1 MEERAA
7 GRPSARVKIVLNSG
21 EFEIE
26 GSEDF
31 VNSYADTITSLSEVL
46 KRPVTA
52 VGEAEG
58 KESNLSSGKQFA
70 IFEPDAPAPPESVS
84 PTPTPALASPDS
96 FGELY
101 YKVPKSTSKTDIVLL
116 ASYFVQSHN
125 GEGTFTTREVNK
137 LLRDHG
143 IDLTNPA
150 HFNKLN
156 QDYKK
161 VFKMRQGQ
169 YKVSEE
175 GVEHLRGILR

>member
-1 MEERAA
+1 MEHA
-7 GRPSARVKIVLNSG
+7 ARVKIVLTGG

-26 GSEDF
+26 GSEEF
-31 VNSYADTITSLSEVL
+31 VNSYADTIASLSELL
-46 KRPVTA
+46 KNTPTQSV
-52 VGEAEG
+52 AEG
-58 KESNLSSGKQFA
+58 KESNLNPGKQFA
-70 IFEPDAPAPPESVS
+70 IFDPEASAPPAPDAAP
-84 PTPTPALASPDS
+84 LASPDS

-101 YKVPKSTSKTDIVLL
+101 YKAPKSTSKSDKVLL
-116 ASYFVQSHN
+116 ASFFVQSHN

-143 IDLTNPA
+143 IDMTNTA

-161 VFKMRQGQ
+161 VFKVRQGH

-175 GVEHLRGILR
+175 GVEHLRGILQ

>member
-1 MEERAA
+1 MEHT
-7 GRPSARVKIVLNSG
+7 ARVKIVLHGG

-26 GSEDF
+26 GSEEF
-31 VNSYADTITSLSEVL
+31 VNSYADTIASLSDIL
-46 KRPVTA
+46 KNTPSPSSAT
-52 VGEAEG
+52 EG
-58 KESNLSSGKQFA
+58 KESNLNPGKQFA
-70 IFEPDAPAPPESVS
+70 IFDSEAAPPADT
-84 PTPTPALASPDS
+84 TPLASPDS

-101 YKVPKSTSKTDIVLL
+101 YKAPKSTSKSDVVLL
-116 ASYFVQSHN
+116 ASFFVQSHN

-143 IDLTNPA
+143 IDMTNTA

-175 GVEHLRGILR
+175 GVEHLRSILR

>member
-1 MEERAA
+1 MEE
-7 GRPSARVKIVLNSG
+7 GSARVKIVLPSG
-21 EFEIE
+21 AFEIE
-26 GSEDF
+26 GSEEF
-31 VNSYADTITSLSEVL
+31 IKSYADTIAGLSEIL
-46 KRPVTA
+46 KQPVAATFSSP
-52 VGEAEG
+52 G
-58 KESNLSSGKQFA
+58 KESDQNPGKQFTM
-70 IFEPDAPAPPESVS
+70 FDPDAAPPKENPNV
-84 PTPTPALASPDS
+84 PPALASPES

-175 GVEHLRGILR
+175 GVDHLRSILR

>member
-1 MEERAA
+1 MEHT
-7 GRPSARVKIVLNSG
+7 ARVKIVLHGG

-26 GSEDF
+26 GSEAF
-31 VNSYADTITSLSEVL
+31 VSSYADTIASLSELL
-46 KRPVTA
+46 KNAPSHSSAT
-52 VGEAEG
+52 GG
-58 KESNLSSGKQFA
+58 KESNLNPGKQFA
-70 IFEPDAPAPPESVS
+70 IFDSEAPPPVDTV
-84 PTPTPALASPDS
+84 PLASPDS

-101 YKVPKSTSKTDIVLL
+101 YKAPKSTSKSDVVLL
-116 ASYFVQSHN
+116 ASFFVQSHN
-125 GEGTFTTREVNK
+125 GEGTFSTREVNK

-143 IDLTNPA
+143 IDMTNTA

-175 GVEHLRGILR
+175 GVEHLRSILR

>member
-1 MEERAA
+1 MEKQ
-7 GRPSARVKIVLNSG
+7 SARVKIVVNGG
-21 EFEIE
+21 EFEIQ

-31 VNSYADTITSLSEVL
+31 VNSYADTIASLSDIL
-46 KRPVTA
+46 KSPAHHGT
-52 VGEAEG
+52 AEG
-58 KESNLSSGKQFA
+58 KESNLNPGKQFT
-70 IFEPDAPAPPESVS
+70 IFEPEVS
-84 PTPTPALASPDS
+84 SSNDTLPTPLASPDS

-143 IDLTNPA
+143 IDLTNTA

>member
-1 MEERAA
+1 MEHT
-7 GRPSARVKIVLNSG
+7 ARVKIVLHGG

-26 GSEDF
+26 GSEAF
-31 VNSYADTITSLSEVL
+31 VSSYADTIASLSDLL
-46 KRPVTA
+46 KNAPPHPSAT
-52 VGEAEG
+52 EG
-58 KESNLSSGKQFA
+58 KESNLNPGKQFA
-70 IFEPDAPAPPESVS
+70 IFDPEGPAPPAPEAA
-84 PTPTPALASPDS
+84 PLASPDS

-101 YKVPKSTSKTDIVLL
+101 YKAPKSTSKSDVVLL
-116 ASYFVQSHN
+116 ASFFVQSHN

-143 IDLTNPA
+143 IDMTNTA

-175 GVEHLRGILR
+175 GVEHLRSILR

>member
-1 MEERAA
+1 MEHT
-7 GRPSARVKIVLNSG
+7 ARVKIVLNGG

-26 GSEDF
+26 GSEEF
-31 VNSYADTITSLSEVL
+31 VNSYADTIADLSGIL
-46 KRPVTA
+46 KNAPPQRATD
-52 VGEAEG
+52 G
-58 KESNLSSGKQFA
+58 KESNLNSGKQFA
-70 IFEPDAPAPPESVS
+70 IFDPEASAPP
-84 PTPTPALASPDS
+84 PPDTAPLASPDS

-101 YKVPKSTSKTDIVLL
+101 YKAPKSTSKSDVVLL
-116 ASYFVQSHN
+116 ASFFVQSHN

-143 IDLTNPA
+143 IDMTNTA

-175 GVEHLRGILR
+175 GVEHLRSILR